1 MAFPQRFPRYVSALA
16 AVGALAACDTSNL
29 DLDIRDRLGG
39 PDTSAAARA
48 VVGPR
53 PEPDARGVISYPNY
67 QVAVAR
73 RGDTL
78 ATMAGRLGFSA
89 EELARY
95 NGVSAD
101 TPLRQGEIMALP
113 ARIEAAAPQAPDI
126 TDLASGAIER
136 ATPDP
141 IRTTPIASTTLP
153 AANSG
158 GAGPVRHKVERGETA
173 FSIARLYNVPVRAL
187 GEWNG
192 LGPELSVR
200 EGQFLLI
207 PVAGATP
214 PRDVT
219 SPGSGSVTPTPP
231 SSTRAQPDP
240 TDEAPATLPPAGAT
254 SVAAAP
260 RTPAPAPAA
269 PAAPP
274 PDLGEQTAAPG
285 GGEFRFPV
293 QGPIIRAYAR
303 GRNEGIDIGAPAGAT
318 VRAAQDGT
326 VAAITR
332 DTNNVAIVVVRHD
345 ANLLTVYT
353 NVDNVAV
360 SDGARVSQG
369 QKIAEVKAGDPSFL
383 HFEIRDGLESVN
395 PLTYLTQ

>member
-1 MAFPQRFPRYVSALA
+1 MAFPRVMVPLL

-48 VVGPR
+48 AVGPR
-53 PEPDARGVISYPNY
+53 PEPDALGVISYPNY

-78 ATMAGRLGFSA
+78 ATMADRLGFSA
-89 EELARY
+89 AELARY
-95 NGVSAD
+95 NGVTVD
-101 TPLRQGEIMALP
+101 TALRQGEIMALP
-113 ARIEAAAPQAPDI
+113 ARIEAPVQEAPNIA
-126 TDLASGAIER
+126 DLAGGAIER

-153 AANSG
+153 AANG
-158 GAGPVRHKVERGETA
+158 GAAGPVRHKVEAGETA
-173 FSIARLYNVPVRAL
+173 FSIARLYDVPVRSL

-192 LGPELSVR
+192 LGADLMVR
-200 EGQFLLI
+200 QGQFLLI
-207 PVAGATP
+207 PVAGARAP
-214 PRDVT
+214 SAVT
-219 SPGSGSVTPTPP
+219 NPGAGSATPTPP

-240 TDEAPATLPPAGAT
+240 NVEAVPDLPAAGGVT
-254 SVAAAP
+254 PAAAT
-260 RTPAPAPAA
+260 TPAPARTA
-269 PAAPP
+269 PADPP

-293 QGPIIRAYAR
+293 EGPIIRAYAR
-303 GRNEGIDIGAPAGAT
+303 GRNEGIDIGAPAGTA

-332 DTNNVAIVVVRHD
+332 DTNNVAIIVVRHD

-353 NVDNVAV
+353 NVDDVAV
-360 SDGARVSQG
+360 SDGARVSSG
-369 QKIAEVKAGDPSFL
+369 QKLAEVKAGDPSFL
-383 HFEIRDGLESVN
+383 HFEIRDGLESVD
-395 PLTYLTQ
+395 PLIYLTR